1 MNDALI
7 NIVSRITSSDQCVAA
22 FDDGA
27 LTEFV
32 QVKLGNQS
40 FEIRY
45 ITEARM
51 LDLLKKITYTYI
63 NFISIRIVNSTIVLV
78 SPNTINY
85 KLGKS
90 NTL

>member
-1 MNDALI
+1 MNDAFI
-7 NIVSRITSSDQCVAA
+7 NLVSRITSSDQCVAA

-51 LDLLKKITYTYI
+51 LDLLKKITYAYI
-63 NFISIRIVNSTIVLV
+63 NFISIRIF
-78 SPNTINY
+78 
-85 KLGKS
+85 K
-90 NTL
+90 